1 MENKLEELKK
11 IIKEF
16 VNEYDINEF
25 KVDIFKL
32 YKEKII
38 NIKVDKNVK

>member
-1 MENKLEELKK
+1 MEEEIEKLKEK
-11 IIKEF
+11 IQEF

-32 YKEKII
+32 YKGKIV
-38 NIKVDKNVK
+38 NIKVDK

>member
-1 MENKLEELKK
+1 MENKLEELEK

-25 KVDIFKL
+25 RVDIFKL

-38 NIKVDKNVK
+38 NIKVDK

>member
-38 NIKVDKNVK
+38 KIKVDK

>member
-1 MENKLEELKK
+1 MENKLEELER

-16 VNEYDINEF
+16 VNEYDINEM
-25 KVDIFKL
+25 KIDIFKL

-38 NIKVDKNVK
+38 NIKVDKNVN

>member
-1 MENKLEELKK
+1 MKNKLEELEK

-16 VNEYDINEF
+16 VNEYDINEM
-25 KVDIFKL
+25 KIDIFKL

-38 NIKVDKNVK
+38 NIRVDKNVN

>member
-1 MENKLEELKK
+1 MENELKK
-11 IIKEF
+11 LKEEIKKF

-38 NIKVDKNVK
+38 NIRVDKNVK

>member
-1 MENKLEELKK
+1 MENKLEELEK

-16 VNEYDINEF
+16 VNEYDINEM
-25 KVDIFKL
+25 KIDIFKL

-38 NIKVDKNVK
+38 KIKVDK

>member
-1 MENKLEELKK
+1 MEEEIEKLKEE
-11 IIKEF
+11 IKGF
-16 VNEYDINEF
+16 VNKYDINDF
-25 KVDIFKL
+25 RVDIFKL

>member
-38 NIKVDKNVK
+38 NIRVDKNVN

>member
-16 VNEYDINEF
+16 VNEYDINEM
-25 KVDIFKL
+25 KIDIFKL

-38 NIKVDKNVK
+38 NIRVDKNVN

>member
-1 MENKLEELKK
+1 MENKLEELEK

-38 NIKVDKNVK
+38 NIRVDKNVN

>member
-1 MENKLEELKK
+1 MENKLEELEK

-38 NIKVDKNVK
+38 NIKVDK

>member
-1 MENKLEELKK
+1 MKNKLEELEK

-32 YKEKII
+32 YKEKIV
-38 NIKVDKNVK
+38 NIRVDK

>member
-1 MENKLEELKK
+1 MENKLEELEK

-38 NIKVDKNVK
+38 NIRVDKNVK

>member
-1 MENKLEELKK
+1 MENKLEELEK

-25 KVDIFKL
+25 RVDIFKL

-38 NIKVDKNVK
+38 KIKVDKNVN

>member
-32 YKEKII
+32 YKEKIV
-38 NIKVDKNVK
+38 NIKVDR

>member
-1 MENKLEELKK
+1 MKNKLEELEK

-16 VNEYDINEF
+16 VNEYDINEM
-25 KVDIFKL
+25 KIDIFKL

-38 NIKVDKNVK
+38 NIRVDKNVK

>member
-16 VNEYDINEF
+16 VNEYDINEM
-25 KVDIFKL
+25 KIEIFKL

-38 NIKVDKNVK
+38 KIKVDK

>member
-1 MENKLEELKK
+1 MENKLEELEK

-16 VNEYDINEF
+16 VNEYDINEM
-25 KVDIFKL
+25 KIEIFKL

-38 NIKVDKNVK
+38 NIRVDK

>member
-1 MENKLEELKK
+1 MKNKLEELEK

-32 YKEKII
+32 YKEKIV
-38 NIKVDKNVK
+38 NIKVDKNVN

>member
-1 MENKLEELKK
+1 MKNKLEELEK

-25 KVDIFKL
+25 RVDIFKL

-38 NIKVDKNVK
+38 NIKVDKNVN

>member
-16 VNEYDINEF
+16 VNEYDINEM
-25 KVDIFKL
+25 KIEIFKL

-38 NIKVDKNVK
+38 NIRVDKNVN

>member
-1 MENKLEELKK
+1 MENKLEELEK

-25 KVDIFKL
+25 RVDIFKL

-38 NIKVDKNVK
+38 NIRVDKNVK

>member
-1 MENKLEELKK
+1 MKNKLEELEK

-38 NIKVDKNVK
+38 NIRVDK

>member
-1 MENKLEELKK
+1 MENKLEELEK

-25 KVDIFKL
+25 RVDIFKL

-38 NIKVDKNVK
+38 NIRVDKNVN

>member
-1 MENKLEELKK
+1 MENKLEELEK

-16 VNEYDINEF
+16 VNEYDINEM
-25 KVDIFKL
+25 KIDIFKL

-38 NIKVDKNVK
+38 KIRVDKNVK

>member
-38 NIKVDKNVK
+38 NIRVDK

>member
-1 MENKLEELKK
+1 MENKLEELEK

-38 NIKVDKNVK
+38 KIRVDKNVK

>member
-25 KVDIFKL
+25 RVDIFKL
-32 YKEKII
+32 YKEKIV
-38 NIKVDKNVK
+38 NIRVDKNVK

>member
-1 MENKLEELKK
+1 MKNKLEELEK

-16 VNEYDINEF
+16 VNEYDINEM

-32 YKEKII
+32 YKEKIV
-38 NIKVDKNVK
+38 NIRVDKNVN

>member
-1 MENKLEELKK
+1 MKNKLEELEK

-16 VNEYDINEF
+16 VNDYDINEF

-38 NIKVDKNVK
+38 KIKVDKNVN

>member
-1 MENKLEELKK
+1 MEEEIEKLKEE
-11 IIKEF
+11 IKEF
-16 VNEYDINEF
+16 VNKYDINDF
-25 KVDIFKL
+25 RVDIFKL

>member
-1 MENKLEELKK
+1 MENKLEELEK

-16 VNEYDINEF
+16 VNEYDINEM
-25 KVDIFKL
+25 KIDIFKL

-38 NIKVDKNVK
+38 NIRVDKNVK

>member
-38 NIKVDKNVK
+38 NIRVDKNVK

>member
-1 MENKLEELKK
+1 MENKLEELEK

-38 NIKVDKNVK
+38 NIRVDK

>member
-1 MENKLEELKK
+1 MENKLEELEK

-25 KVDIFKL
+25 RVDIFKFH
-32 YKEKII
+32 KEKIVSI
-38 NIKVDKNVK
+38 RVDK

>member
-1 MENKLEELKK
+1 MENKLEELEK

-38 NIKVDKNVK
+38 NIRVD